1 MDIDNVSTS
10 GGEEDLSKYKG
21 DEGVVLRWL
30 KEFEL
35 VKNSKGQK
43 AFESIGVKIVKNYRN
58 ADALVASTS
67 NNVPSARVMLNVLWS
82 NVQILKPTL
91 YARMPKVV
99 VERRFKDSDPI
110 GRLACQIAERATSYA
125 MSTQQDRFNYA
136 VRAAV
141 EDRLLAGRGTVWLR
155 YDAEFEEATDENGE
169 PITDDTGEAVR
180 TPKPNSEKVVIDPV
194 NWLDYYESLSR
205 NQYEVRW
212 RARRVYMTRSQL
224 ITKFGEEIGK
234 AVELNDSE
242 KKRSKLSPEERE
254 FLAQAE
260 VLEIWDEESKRIVW
274 ITECYKDRP
283 LRIVPDSLRL
293 KDFWP
298 CPLPLVATTTTDST
312 YPTPDYKIYERLA
325 DEVDYVT
332 KRISSLIEC
341 IRFVGATAAQYNQD
355 VKNMLKLSDGQLWP
369 IDNWTTF
376 AEKGGLK
383 GAMDWLPFDQAV
395 AAIPV
400 LLQYRDDLLAKL
412 DFITG
417 IPDIVR
423 GDTNPNETAEAQQKK
438 SHWTTVKISEHQGEV
453 QRFCR
458 EIISKMAEIIFE
470 PGLFSDE
477 TISLMCGVSQMPP
490 EDQQNYQAAL
500 QLLRDDRLRTFRVDI
515 ETDSTLA
522 LDEEDDKQSRMEYV
536 QAITTL
542 VQNIQNVQ
550 AFRPELLHPMM
561 ESALFAARAFRTGRP
576 LEGSWERAIQQI
588 EDNDAA
594 VAANP
599 PQPPPDYEGQKLQL
613 MQQELQFK
621 QELESQKL
629 QLEGQKQQ
637 ADFGFEAEKL
647 RLEAI
652 KIQSKAEVDAVVT
665 QLDQFKQQFVQ
676 FVEVQRLELEKF
688 ETVNKTRE
696 ALLEERRLAQESK
709 METLKLAQER
719 SVAMPTKGSQGGS
732 SSVNIHVGEKSL
744 SLDEVRPPAP
754 SKPKRT
760 LHRMRRQPDG
770 ELMAISEELP
780 DDPHTIEAA

>member
-21 DEGVVLRWL
+21 NEGVVLRWL
-30 KEFEL
+30 KEYEL

-43 AFESIGVKIVKNYRN
+43 AFESIGTKIVKNYKN
-58 ADALVASTS
+58 AEALVASS
-67 NNVPSARVMLNVLWS
+67 HSNVPSARVMLNVLWS

-99 VERRFKDSDPI
+99 VERRFKDSDPL

-136 VRAAV
+136 VKAAV
-141 EDRLLAGRGTVWLR
+141 EDRLLVGRGMVWLR
-155 YDAEFEEATDENGE
+155 YDAEFEEALDENGE
-169 PITDDTGEAVR
+169 PITDDSGQAVK
-180 TPKPNSEKVVIDPV
+180 TPKPNSEKAVIDPV
-194 NWLDYYESLSR
+194 NWLDYFESLSR

-224 ITKFGEEIGK
+224 VSKFGEEIGR
-234 AVELNDSE
+234 AVELNDTE

-260 VLEIWDEESKRIVW
+260 VLEFWDDDSKRIYW
-274 ITECYKDRP
+274 ITESYKDRP
-283 LRIVPDSLRL
+283 LNVVPDSLRL

-325 DEVDYVT
+325 DEIDFVT
-332 KRISSLIEC
+332 KRISSMIDC
-341 IRFVGATAAQYNQD
+341 VRFVGATAAAFNQD
-355 VKNMLKLSDGQLWP
+355 VKNMLKLADGQLWP
-369 IDNWTTF
+369 IDNWISF

-438 SHWTTVKISEHQGEV
+438 SHWTTVKISEHQQEV

-477 TISLMCGVSQMPP
+477 TIGLMCGVSQMPP
-490 EDQQNYQAAL
+490 EDQQMYPMAL

-522 LDEEDDKQSRMEYV
+522 IDEEDDKQSRMEYI

-561 ESALFAARAFRTGRP
+561 ESALFAARAFRTGRA
-576 LEGSWERAIQQI
+576 LEGSWERAMSQI
-588 EDNDAA
+588 EDVNAQAA
-594 VAANP
+594 QNP
-599 PQPPPDYEGQKLQL
+599 PPPPPDYEGQKLQL
-613 MQQELQFK
+613 MAQDLQFK
-621 QELESQKL
+621 QSLETQKLELEAQKQQTEFGFESQKL
-629 QLEGQKQQ
+629 QI
-637 ADFGFEAEKL
+637 EAMKV
-647 RLEAI
+647 
-652 KIQSKAEVDAVVT
+652 QSKAEVDAMAA
-665 QLDQFKQQFVQ
+665 QLDQFKQQFTQ
-676 FVEVQRLELEKF
+676 FVETQRLELEKYATILT
-688 ETVNKTRE
+688 ERE
-696 ALLEERRLAQESK
+696 KLIEEKRLAQEDAAGIRGNK
-709 METLKLAQER
+709 
-719 SVAMPTKGSQGGS
+719 GGS
-732 SSVNIHVGEKSL
+732 GVAVNIHSPHPISFKQPKSRIAK
-744 SLDEVRPPAP
+744 V
-754 SKPKRT
+754 KR
-760 LHRMRRQPDG
+760 LPDG
-770 ELMAISEELP
+770 SLEGLVQDIEE
-780 DDPHTIEAA
+780 DPIIEAAQGAPIEVASAA